1 MRARFYPCHPWHP
14 WFNSFPRNTNSCL
27 NITGLDVALLLNF
40 KEATLKWKRVIRGG
54 TLPDE

>member
-1 MRARFYPCHPWHP
+1 
-14 WFNSFPRNTNSCL
+14 L
-27 NITGLDVALLLNF
+27 NITGLDVALLLSF